1 MNNLSKKPSHGSEAK
16 IRFRC
21 PNCSKLY
28 TSNPA
33 EIFVDKP
40 EFRCTSCESNFY
52 ISFNDA
58 LKNHEVIGYLLDQ
71 KQLESEKI
79 LSTSRKNTSKKF
91 VSMQSEM
98 SDKNFVAKVDWS
110 VFDYNVQFVE
120 ENKKNISL
128 EEAWAFVQ
136 TAYNNNLAHKK
147 FIKMAKKFNNIE
159 FAKQMYSQI
168 LKSNPF
174 DEIARSKFNLI
185 SIEEETERMLLKEND
200 KTQLKWS
207 MWSFFTIGFG
217 LLFLFLGL
225 VVFPEFKKIAG
236 LGLGLVVFTFA
247 LKSLLQD
254 DRQDY

>member
-1 MNNLSKKPSHGSEAK
+1 MNNLSKKPTYGSEAK

-21 PNCSKLY
+21 PKCSKLY

-40 EFRCTSCESNFY
+40 EFKCTSCESSFY

-71 KQLESEKI
+71 KQLEAEKT
-79 LSTSRKNTSKKF
+79 LSSSRKDTTNAFKTS
-91 VSMQSEM
+91 QSEM
-98 SDKNFVAKVDWS
+98 ADKNFVAKVDWS
-110 VFDYNVQFVE
+110 VFDYDVQFVE
-120 ENKKNISL
+120 ENQKNPSL

-136 TAYNNNLAHKK
+136 TAYTNNLAHKK
-147 FIKMAKKFNNIE
+147 FIKMARSFNNIE
-159 FAKQMYSQI
+159 YAKQMYSQI

-185 SIEEETERMLLKEND
+185 NIEEETERMLIKEND

-217 LLFLFLGL
+217 LLFIFLGL
-225 VVFPEFKKIAG
+225 VVFPEFKKLAG

-247 LKSLLQD
+247 LKSLLLD
-254 DRQDY
+254 DRLDY